1 MRAETGP
8 AVGQTVEVR
17 VRRGYKRVKGSAGK
31 PGRRPL
37 RRAHPDRAATCRS
50 DQAAVVEHEELIGP
64 VEGDF
69 AM

>member
-1 MRAETGP
+1 MGINGWSVPP
-8 AVGQTVEVR
+8 ANRE
-17 VRRGYKRVKGSAGK
+17 
-31 PGRRPL
+31 RPL
-37 RRAHPDRAATCRS
+37 RLAHPDREATCRS